1 MSDTA
6 EKCVFDHL
14 VIGAQDL
21 TMGRQWFTQVF
32 ESEIATGGK
41 HPDMSTHNLLS
52 SMSDTAFLEII
63 AIDQA
68 APAPERTRWF
78 SLDSPATQKR
88 LSPVPKLLTW
98 VVGTP
103 NLDKSISALQ
113 SLGIHVGNAVELRR
127 GDLQWRLSV
136 PEDGALI
143 EHGVIPSLIEWQSG
157 THPAGAMQSNGLHLQ
172 ELTLR
177 HPDPHKI
184 KQALQIIGA
193 ENLATVTSSGS
204 DEPSLIANID
214 SPVGR
219 RLVS

>member
-1 MSDTA
+1 
-6 EKCVFDHL
+6 
-14 VIGAQDL
+14 
-21 TMGRQWFTQVF
+21 MGRQWFAHEF
-32 ESEIATGGK
+32 ESDIATGGQ

-52 SMSDTAFLEII
+52 SLSDTAFFEVI
-63 AIDQA
+63 AIDQS
-68 APAPERTRWF
+68 APAPTRSRWF
-78 SLDSPATQKR
+78 SLDSPALQER
-88 LSPVPKLLTW
+88 LSMAPKLLTW

-103 NLDKSISALQ
+103 NLDQSISALQ
-113 SLGIHVGNAVELRR
+113 SLGINVGEAVELRR

-157 THPAGAMQSNGLHLQ
+157 THPAGGMQSNGLHLQ

-177 HPDPHKI
+177 HPDPQKI
-184 KQALQIIGA
+184 EQALKIIGA
-193 ENLATVTSSGS
+193 EDLATVTSSES
-204 DEPSLIANID
+204 EEATLVATID